1 MKKTL
6 IFAAALLAC
15 ACSTDKYTIQ
25 GNIEGAEGYL
35 YLSNGETVIDSTAVK
50 EGAFRFEG
58 KATTPQALY
67 LTDNRDL
74 AQATFLAPLFI
85 EPGDIRLGGTP
96 EAPFFTGTPAN
107 DGYATYTGRQRA
119 LLDEYRNPATA
130 EERRAAIEQEYD
142 ALNRECFAAN
152 GDNLFGAVLL
162 NDMQYDL
169 TGAELL
175 EKIAAFPQPLQ
186 QAEMLVKLH
195 EQALKKSKTDPG
207 QPYINIIQC
216 NPEREIVS
224 LSSVLE
230 RPEVSFVLV
239 DFWAS
244 WCGPCMGEVPYLKQ
258 AYAAYHDRGF
268 EIYGVSFDNNEQKW
282 LDAIRDNGMNWVH
295 VSDLNGFDNPAA
307 RDYAVQGIPSN
318 FLLDKKGTILAT
330 NLRGEALAEKLA
342 ELFDGPAA
350 AATEAPAEA
359 KGE

>member
-35 YLSNGETVIDSTAVK
+35 YLSNGETVVDSTAVK
-50 EGAFRFEG
+50 EGAFRYEG
-58 KATTPQALY
+58 KATTPHALY
-67 LTDNRDL
+67 LTDNR
-74 AQATFLAPLFI
+74 
-85 EPGDIRLGGTP
+85 
-96 EAPFFTGTPAN
+96 
-107 DGYATYTGRQRA
+107 
-119 LLDEYRNPATA
+119 

-162 NDMQYDL
+162 NDMQYNL

-230 RPEVSFVLV
+230 RPEVSYVLV

>member
-1 MKKTL
+1 M
-6 IFAAALLAC
+6 
-15 ACSTDKYTIQ
+15 
-25 GNIEGAEGYL
+25 
-35 YLSNGETVIDSTAVK
+35 VDSTAVK

-85 EPGDIRLGGTP
+85 EPGDIRLCGTP

-130 EERRAAIEQEYD
+130 DERRAAIEQEYD

-195 EQALKKSKTDPG
+195 ELALKKSKTDPG

-230 RPEVSFVLV
+230 RPEVSYVLV

-330 NLRGEALAEKLA
+330 NLRGEALAKKLA